1 MSSQDSEVN
10 SQEMAEME
18 ELVRPQS
25 TTIVPIGVLLLY
37 YYYAKFEAWCLKRN
51 LNVDLKTVEE
61 ETLADNLRRF
71 YAEVKTNKGLQLSPS
86 GMVGVRAAIHRR
98 IIQAPISRKL
108 NILTNPSFVIANN
121 MVDTKIKLFRKTQCK
136 TET

>member
-1 MSSQDSEVN
+1 M
-10 SQEMAEME
+10 
-18 ELVRPQS
+18 
-25 TTIVPIGVLLLY
+25 
-37 YYYAKFEAWCLKRN
+37 
-51 LNVDLKTVEE
+51 EE

-121 MVDTKIKLFRKTQCK
+121 MVDTKIKLFCKTQCK